1 MDIITTGTALAIAN
15 KLLGKTAEEI
25 SKDISSLYSKGRDKI
40 VEFSTRKITNID
52 DGKQANLR
60 VARDVFWGGSFT
72 EEAICAEYFGGILAS
87 SRSTDGKDDSG
98 IYYVDVIKS
107 LSSTQLHLHYVLYR
121 SLNKL
126 LISDSSKNTL
136 NVGQNAELNSV
147 RLYFSV
153 IELNS
158 IGLSVDTDLEAL
170 YRKGLIHEYKTDN
183 HNFADSENKTKIL
196 PYTMIV
202 PTTLGIQL
210 LCIANNLLT
219 DWRLFPVKDFGDFQD
234 IKTCMYFDSS
244 LEKIITKI
252 K

>member
-1 MDIITTGTALAIAN
+1 MDLITTGTALAIAN
-15 KLLGKTAEEI
+15 KLLGKTADEI

-40 VEFSTRKITNID
+40 VDFATKKITNID

-87 SRSTDGKDDSG
+87 SRSDDGKDDSG
-98 IYYVDVIKS
+98 VYYVDIIKS

-126 LISDSSKNTL
+126 LLSDNTKNTL
-136 NVGQNAELNSV
+136 NVGQGTELYTIK
-147 RLYFSV
+147 LYMSA
-153 IELNS
+153 IELS
-158 IGLSVDTDLEAL
+158 SVGLNIDIDLEAL
-170 YRKGLIHEYKTDN
+170 YRKGLIHEYKTDGHTFN
-183 HNFADSENKTKIL
+183 DAQDQSKSL
-196 PYTMIV
+196 PYVMIV

-210 LCIANNLLT
+210 LCIANNSLQE
-219 DWRLFPVKDFGDFQD
+219 WRQFPVKDFGDFKD
-234 IKTCMYFDSS
+234 IKTVSYFDSS
-244 LEKIITKI
+244 LENIIAKI

>member
-1 MDIITTGTALAIAN
+1 MDIITTGTMLAIAN

-25 SKDISSLYSKGRDKI
+25 SKDISSLYSIGKDKI
-40 VEFSTRKITNID
+40 IDFATRKISNID

-87 SRSTDGKDDSG
+87 SRSEDGKDDSG
-98 IYYVDVIKS
+98 VYYVDIIKS
-107 LSSTQLHLHYVLYR
+107 LSSAQLHLHYVLYR

-126 LISDSSKNTL
+126 FLSDTTKSNL
-136 NVGQNAELNSV
+136 NVGQSTELYSV
-147 RLYFSV
+147 KLYLSA

-158 IGLSVDTDLEAL
+158 LGLNIDIDLEAL
-170 YRKGLIHEYKTDN
+170 YRKGLIHEYKSN
-183 HNFADSENKTKIL
+183 VHNFTDEENQTKVL
-196 PYTMIV
+196 PYVMIV

-210 LCIANNLLT
+210 LCIANNLLP
-219 DWRLFPVKDFGDFQD
+219 DWRQFPVKDFGDFED
-234 IKTCMYFDSS
+234 IKTSTFFDVS
-244 LEKIITKI
+244 LEKIITRI